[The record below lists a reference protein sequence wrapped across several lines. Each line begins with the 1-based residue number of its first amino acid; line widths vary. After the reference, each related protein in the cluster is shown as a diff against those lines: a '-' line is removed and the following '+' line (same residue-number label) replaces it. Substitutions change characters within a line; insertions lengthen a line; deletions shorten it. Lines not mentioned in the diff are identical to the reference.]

1 MTSEVQTE
9 QGVSSV
15 ATELPW
21 AHFRLP
27 PFPQSALRVLKS
39 VNDED
44 SSMRHFSD
52 LISSDPALS
61 CEVLIIANSA
71 LLAQRHRVTSI
82 LQAIVLLGTRT
93 LRGVCLTVAVRAYL
107 GKSMNYPSLRAVWR
121 HSLACALIAEQLAGA
136 AAMDK
141 GTAYTSGVMHEI
153 GRFGLAVLRPKEYAV
168 LLAKH
173 QGSASSMLESERL
186 LFGFDHRE
194 AGRHLIKEWKLPL
207 EFQTMLQPQ
216 DCVRRH
222 NEPWQMDDLV
232 QMSCRLAD
240 TAGFTAFS
248 GCEVTPYA
256 DLLELFPVRER
267 SLFHADVKRLTFDIG
282 NKISAIESI

>member
-1 MTSEVQTE
+1 MTSDVQTE
-9 QGVSSV
+9 HGESSG
-15 ATELPW
+15 ATEFPW
-21 AHFRLP
+21 VHFRLP
-27 PFPQSALRVLKS
+27 PFPQSALRVLKL

-107 GKSMNYPSLRAVWR
+107 GKSMNDPSLRAIWR
-121 HSLACALIAEQLAGA
+121 HSLACALIAEQLAGVA
-136 AAMDK
+136 MMDK
-141 GTAYTSGVMHEI
+141 GSAYTTGVLHEI
-153 GRFGLAVLRPKEYAV
+153 GRFALAVIRPKEYAE
-168 LLAKH
+168 LLEKH
-173 QGSASSMLESERL
+173 CGSAISILESERL

-194 AGRHLIKEWKLPL
+194 AGWRLMKEWKLPL
-207 EFQTMLQPQ
+207 EFETMLRPQ
-216 DCVRRH
+216 DCVRGH
-222 NEPWQMDDLV
+222 KDQWQLYDLV

-240 TAGFTAFS
+240 TAGFAVFP

-256 DLLELFPVRER
+256 DLLESIPVRER

-282 NKISAIESI
+282 NKISTIESI